1 MKARNPKSEIRKKPK
16 AQKPKLEGLKSS
28 FSIPNDYAL
37 AETIQSGGDEINAKT
52 QRRKGVAWPNRNQ
65 IFLDCGGKRSAT
77 PLWKLYPLSKSGVA
91 AALCHRNP
99 KPSRR
104 KMILR
109 YGTAKRMRPDQFC
122 SLNSDRGR
130 PAGEPFFLCV
140 FAPLRLCVEISLNT
154 YGLGQR
160 ALSDLPIRLIANS

>member
-1 MKARNPKSEIRKKPK
+1 MKARNLKSE
-16 AQKPKLEGLKSS
+16 GVKSS
-28 FSIPNDYAL
+28 VSIRNCYAL

-65 IFLDCGGKRSAT
+65 IFLDCGGNPESVRGT

-109 YGTAKRMRPDQFC
+109 YGTAKRMRPDQSC

-140 FAPLRLCVEISLNT
+140 FAPLRLCVETSLNT

-160 ALSDLPIRLIANS
+160 ALSDLPIQLIADS